1 MELSKRNLQKITA
14 HPLFRRTDPEQI
26 RLALTL
32 HGHGIR
38 EIHADGLLRSPD
50 DRAGTVGFLLSGN
63 ATVTTPD
70 PSRSVL
76 LRHLSAGDLFGVAN
90 LFSAEPFISTIR
102 ATTPCTCVIF
112 SENAIFYLLEQSPAF
127 RMDYIAFLSGR
138 ICFLNRKI
146 GYLTAGSAERRLALY
161 LASFEEPVIQLTES
175 ISSLSELLDLGR
187 ASIYRAFDRL
197 QSDGFLVKVGR
208 SITVKDRDAMLKA
221 YQ

>member
-1 MELSKRNLQKITA
+1 MGLSKKNLQKITA
-14 HPLFRRTDPEQI
+14 HPLFRRTDPEMI
-26 RLALTL
+26 RSALALG
-32 HGHGIR
+32 GHGLR
-38 EIHADGLLRSPD
+38 TVHADELLRSPD
-50 DRAGTVGFLLSGN
+50 DRDGTVGFLLSGS

-76 LRHLSAGDLFGVAN
+76 LRHLSSGEIFGVAN
-90 LFSAEPFISTIR
+90 LFSKEPFISTVR
-102 ATTPCTCVIF
+102 AVTACTCVIF
-112 SENAIFYLLEQSPAF
+112 SEKAISYLLEQSVEF

-161 LASFEEPVIQLTES
+161 LASYDTPEIQLTES

-197 QSDGFLVKVGR
+197 QADGYLVKSGR
-208 SITVKDRDAMLKA
+208 SITVTDRDALLKA

>member
-1 MELSKRNLQKITA
+1 MEFSKKILQKITA
-14 HPLFRRTDPEQI
+14 HPLFRRTDPKQI
-26 RLALTL
+26 RQALESY
-32 HGHGIR
+32 GHGLC
-38 EIHADGLLRSPD
+38 EIHADGLLRSPH
-50 DRAGTVGFLLSGN
+50 DRAGTVGLLLSGS
-63 ATVTTPD
+63 ATVMTPD

-90 LFSAEPFISTIR
+90 LFSSEPFISTIR
-102 ATTPCTCVIF
+102 ATTACTCVIF
-112 SENAIFYLLEQSPAF
+112 TEAAISYLLEQSPTF

-161 LASFEEPVIQLTES
+161 LASFASEDIVLTES

-197 QSDGFLVKVGR
+197 QSDGFLIKDGR
-208 SITVKDRDAMLKA
+208 HITLLNRDALLKA